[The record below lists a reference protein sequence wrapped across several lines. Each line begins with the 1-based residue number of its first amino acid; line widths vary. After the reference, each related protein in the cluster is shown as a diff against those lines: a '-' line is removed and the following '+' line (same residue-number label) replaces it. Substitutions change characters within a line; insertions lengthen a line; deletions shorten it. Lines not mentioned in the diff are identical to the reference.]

1 MSTKNRADFYI
12 LAASG
17 EDGRQQFFCRLS
29 EKILGLGLQVF
40 VQVPDEIRANRL
52 DEQLWSWRPDSFVPH
67 ALQGATPEAPIT
79 IGWGGELP
87 AHRDVYVNLGLELPP
102 EALQFRRIVEIVVQD
117 DAILAAS
124 RSNYRL
130 CKEHGLELHRTDM
143 RG

>member
-1 MSTKNRADFYI
+1 MSTKSRADFYI
-12 LAASG
+12 LAASD
-17 EDGRQQFFCRLS
+17 EDARQQFFCRLS
-29 EKILGLGLQVF
+29 EKIFGLGLQVF
-40 VQVPDEIRANRL
+40 VQVPDEIRASRL

-79 IGWGGELP
+79 IGWGPELP

-102 EALQFRRIVEIVVQD
+102 EALQFKRIVEIVVQD

-130 CKEHGLELHRTDM
+130 CKDNGLELHRRDM